1 MGFCRRG
8 FRLYGGLVSEIRFI
22 KGDVAL
28 SRSKGLPKG
37 RRVTVRLFTISSTLN
52 LIILLIPSDKPRY
65 PLLDGRPGPESGI
78 TDQIVNIR
86 IRFGDVSGLQRQKL
100 FLSLPAEAFFDHAD
114 KIKQS
119 DRIVKP
125 RILLLQ

>member
-1 MGFCRRG
+1 MDVLGRNPASRT
-8 FRLYGGLVSEIRFI
+8 RSSISAYVS
-22 KGDVAL
+22 
-28 SRSKGLPKG
+28 
-37 RRVTVRLFTISSTLN
+37 
-52 LIILLIPSDKPRY
+52 
-65 PLLDGRPGPESGI
+65 
-78 TDQIVNIR
+78 
-86 IRFGDVSGLQRQKL
+86 GDVSGLQRQKL